1 MSAGVGETL
10 ELVLVAGALVDNTL
24 VDGAALDVP
33 LPGVGERLLLEL
45 LLELPP
51 DLFTQYGF

>member
-10 ELVLVAGALVDNTL
+10 ELVLVTGALVDNML
-24 VDGAALDVP
+24 VDGAALAALDVP
-33 LPGVGERLLLEL
+33 LPGVGEEL

-51 DLFTQYGF
+51 DLLTQYGF